1 MTPGSCI
8 ARSSLTVCALLVLSS
23 AVAAEDCGQ
32 YPPGPARFECTS
44 RDHPGLV
51 AKRERC
57 MEEARQMG
65 RRPMAG
71 GGGGGNSLKGYVQ
84 QCLQRK

>member
-1 MTPGSCI
+1 MTPRSWL
-8 ARSSLTVCALLVLSS
+8 ARSSLTVCALSVLSS
-23 AVAAEDCGQ
+23 AVSAEDCGQ
-32 YPPGPARFECTS
+32 YPPGPTRFECTG

-65 RRPMAG
+65 LRPMG
-71 GGGGGNSLKGYVQ
+71 GGGGGGGGLKGYVQ
-84 QCLQRK
+84 ECMRRR